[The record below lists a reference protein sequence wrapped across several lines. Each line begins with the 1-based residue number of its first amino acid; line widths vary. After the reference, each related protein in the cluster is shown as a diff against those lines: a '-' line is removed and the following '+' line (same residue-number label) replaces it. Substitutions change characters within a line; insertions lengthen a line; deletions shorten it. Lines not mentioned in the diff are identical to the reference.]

1 MEASTTTL
9 LLLLAMSTSNVSND
23 DVNNKLMESSTI
35 TDNNIG
41 EWYDCKWRVDASKN
55 NLKMKLSIGR
65 GECPVHVFI
74 NGPVQHSLHSF
85 SLFISFRSGTEW
97 VGGVIKFI
105 KSRRS
110 AAQFV
115 FWVWTLCVCSKW
127 IVKGVFDYKI
137 SGKGTI
143 LVVCW
148 TCRICVWN
156 KLTG

>member
-23 DVNNKLMESSTI
+23 DVNNKLMETNS
-35 TDNNIG
+35 
-41 EWYDCKWRVDASKN
+41 WYIKQLN

-65 GECPVHVFI
+65 TECPVHDFI

-97 VGGVIKFI
+97 VRGVIKFL

-127 IVKGVFDYKI
+127 IVKGVLYYKI